1 MIKIGLIGKNLRNSF
16 SKKLFDKKFNK
27 ENINEAKNI
36 IVQEFNPIDDMR
48 ASKEYRSKISQN
60 LLERFLLEKDN
71 INTLVY

>member
-1 MIKIGLIGKNLRNSF
+1 MAEIPKIATQTQNFLIN
-16 SKKLFDKKFNK
+16 KKFNE

>member
-1 MIKIGLIGKNLRNSF
+1 MYKIGLIGKNLRNSF

-27 ENINEAKNI
+27 ENINEAKKI

-60 LLERFLLEKDN
+60 LLERFWFEKDN

>member
-1 MIKIGLIGKNLRNSF
+1 MAEIPKIATQTQNFLIN
-16 SKKLFDKKFNK
+16 KKFNK